1 MDANGLRFW
10 QVADAGGF
18 GIGGAAEGL
27 HWRADTSLLRLDRQ
41 QRTPDLAE
49 DKIFARAR
57 ASAPSPVSDP
67 GGSFAWWDEDA
78 GTLRTAGFGPGSVPL
93 ALPPDSPPGVPTPT
107 DLAFGDDDVLYVARN
122 DGVVMIDRRDRWA
135 PARVD
140 LKNFHAHRLAPAPG
154 GGAWVLD
161 RSSGELALLRGMP
174 LRSGGIR
181 PDIGEVFRPVEPNPR
196 APAMRRIR
204 AARLPA
210 NVEPIAIAG
219 SKSGRVAVLGWID
232 GEDAVL
238 FTLEDRQLVRRFAL
252 EGLRTPYGLA
262 WEGEDRVAVLASDGA
277 APARQAF
284 VYELDVPPGED
295 ATARPTGEIHR
306 LIDPWPTN
314 FCNRLTEVP
323 EFLVAGE
330 GAPAPEARRL
340 LRALSRAT
348 YARSGRVTIGPFD
361 AGKAGNIWHRLYIE
375 ASVPEHGGI
384 RIWMHADDRGGEPPA
399 PGEADAPPWSL
410 HFVGDAAH
418 EEYPQAAQASWCDE
432 RSELPFHPGLS
443 SCPPVPGRSGLFTA
457 LVQRPDSRVRRLSGR
472 WLWIHLELVGD
483 SQVSPELAAL
493 RVHGDRF
500 SWRDRY
506 LPSFLQEPVSGADGD
521 MEGPATRHD
530 FLDRFLGLFEG
541 PLTQIETKVA
551 GSWLLTDPA
560 ASPDPALPWLGSWIG
575 IEAERGEAPEG
586 LRERLRAAP
595 WTARLHGTSGGLMAA
610 LELATGGKLVVGGGI
625 DLDHEVP
632 RPGQLALASFEDR
645 VIRSLVLGISDPRGG
660 QHPAILVG
668 GSVTRGEIVV
678 IEGWRL
684 RRTFATILGADLAD
698 EDDPLTLGLSVSGNS
713 YVGDTLILGDQA
725 RHEVMALFSAEL
737 PQSAADRAAVA
748 DFFERL
754 AHRVLV
760 LVRETPRTADRERLR
775 QIAEAAAPAH
785 VEVTLATARQ
795 PLIVAVAS
803 LVGVDSFLLPELPP
817 RTARIGRTALGA
829 GDRVAGSGRLDARA
843 DGPVNPPPV
852 AVADGPAEV
861 LAGRAFLLSAARS
874 EAARGRSVARHIW
887 TRL

>member
-10 QVADAGGF
+10 QIADPGGF
-18 GIGGAAEGL
+18 GIGADAKDL
-27 HWRADTSLLRLDRQ
+27 HWRPESGLLRLDRQ
-41 QRTPDLAE
+41 QKAPSLAE

-67 GGSFAWWDEDA
+67 GGSFAWLDEM
-78 GTLRTAGFGPGSVPL
+78 GTLRTAGFGPVPVPL
-93 ALPPDSPPGVPTPT
+93 VIPPDIPPGVPTPT

-122 DGVVMIDRRDRWA
+122 DGVLMVDRRERWV

-161 RSSGELALLRGMP
+161 RSTGELALLRGMP
-174 LRSGGIR
+174 LRTGGIR

-196 APAMRRIR
+196 PPAMRRIR

-210 NVEPIAIAG
+210 NVEPIALAG
-219 SKSGRVAVLGWID
+219 SKSGRVAVLGWIED
-232 GEDAVL
+232 EDAVL
-238 FTLEDRQLVRRFAL
+238 FTLEGRELVRRFAL
-252 EGLRTPYGLA
+252 EGLHYPYGLA
-262 WEGEDRVAVLASDGA
+262 WEGEDRVAVLASDGDQ
-277 APARQAF
+277 PARQAF
-284 VYELDVPPGED
+284 VYELDVPPSAD
-295 ATARPTGEIHR
+295 ASARPTGEIHR
-306 LIDPWPTN
+306 LIDPWAAN

-323 EFLVAGE
+323 EYLVTGE
-330 GAPAPEARRL
+330 GATAPQGRRM

-348 YARSGRVTIGPFD
+348 YARSGSVTIGPFD
-361 AGKAGNIWHRLYIE
+361 AGKADNVWHRLYVE
-375 ASVPEHGGI
+375 ASVPEHAGI
-384 RIWMHADDRGGEPPA
+384 RIWMHADDRGGRPPA
-399 PGEADAPPWSL
+399 PGEDDAPPWSL
-410 HFVGDAAH
+410 HVVGDAAH
-418 EEYPQAAQASWCDE
+418 QDYPQAARASWCAE

-443 SCPPVPGRSGLFTA
+443 PCPSALDRSGLFTA

-472 WLWIHLELVGD
+472 WLWLHVELTGD
-483 SQVSPELAAL
+483 SQVSPELAAI

-506 LPSFLQEPVSGADGD
+506 LPSFLQETLSGVDGD
-521 MEGPATRHD
+521 MEGAATRHD

-541 PLTQIETKVA
+541 PLTQIENKVA

-560 ASPDPALPWLGSWIG
+560 ATPDPALPWLGSWIG
-575 IEAERGEAPEG
+575 IDGERGEASEA

-595 WTARLHGTSGGLMAA
+595 WTARLHGTPGGLMAA

-625 DLDHEVP
+625 DLEREVP
-632 RPGQLALASFEDR
+632 RPGQLALAEFDDR
-645 VIRSLVLGISDPRGG
+645 IVRSLVLGMSDPRGG
-660 QHPAILVG
+660 RPPAILVG

-725 RHEVMALFSAEL
+725 RREVMALFSADL

-760 LVRETPRTADRERLR
+760 LVRETPRTADRARLR

-785 VEVTLATARQ
+785 VEITLATARQ

-803 LVGVDSFLLPELPP
+803 LVGVDSFLLPEPPP

-829 GDRVAGSGRLDARA
+829 GDRVAGSGRLDSRA
-843 DGPVNPPPV
+843 DGPVSPPPV

-861 LAGRAFLLSAARS
+861 LAGRDFLLSAARS
-874 EAARGRSVARHIW
+874 EAARGRSVDRHIW

>member
-10 QVADAGGF
+10 QIADPGGF
-18 GIGGAAEGL
+18 GIGADAEDL
-27 HWRADTSLLRLDRQ
+27 HWRPESGLLRLDRQ
-41 QRTPDLAE
+41 QKAPSLAE

-67 GGSFAWWDEDA
+67 GGSFAWLDET
-78 GTLRTAGFGPGSVPL
+78 GTLRTAGFGPGPVPL
-93 ALPPDSPPGVPTPT
+93 AIPPDSPPGVPTPT

-122 DGVVMIDRRDRWA
+122 DGVLMVDRRERWV

-161 RSSGELALLRGMP
+161 RSTGELALLRGMP
-174 LRSGGIR
+174 LRTGGIR

-196 APAMRRIR
+196 PPAMRRIR

-219 SKSGRVAVLGWID
+219 SKSGRVAVLGWIED
-232 GEDAVL
+232 EDAVL
-238 FTLEDRQLVRRFAL
+238 FTLEGRELVRRFAL
-252 EGLRTPYGLA
+252 EGLRYPYGLA
-262 WEGEDRVAVLASDGA
+262 WEGEDRVAVLASDGDQS
-277 APARQAF
+277 ARQAF
-284 VYELDVPPGED
+284 VYELDVPPSAD
-295 ATARPTGEIHR
+295 ASARPTGEIHR
-306 LIDPWPTN
+306 LIDPWAAN

-323 EFLVAGE
+323 EYLVTGE
-330 GAPAPEARRL
+330 GATAPQGRRM

-361 AGKAGNIWHRLYIE
+361 AGKAGNVWHRLYVE
-375 ASVPEHGGI
+375 ASVPEHAGI
-384 RIWMHADDRGGEPPA
+384 RIWMHADDRGGRPPA

-410 HFVGDAAH
+410 HVIGDAAH
-418 EEYPQAAQASWCDE
+418 EDYPQAARASWCAE

-443 SCPPVPGRSGLFTA
+443 PCPSALDRSGLFTA

-472 WLWIHLELVGD
+472 WLWLHVELTGD
-483 SQVSPELAAL
+483 SQVSPELAAI

-506 LPSFLQEPVSGADGD
+506 LPSFLQETLSGVDGE
-521 MEGPATRHD
+521 MEGAATRHD

-541 PLTQIETKVA
+541 PLTQIENKVA

-560 ASPDPALPWLGSWIG
+560 ATPDPALPWLGSWIG
-575 IEAERGEAPEG
+575 IDGERGEASEG

-595 WTARLHGTSGGLMAA
+595 WTARLHGTPGGLMAA

-625 DLDHEVP
+625 DLEREVP
-632 RPGQLALASFEDR
+632 RPGQLALAEFDDR
-645 VIRSLVLGISDPRGG
+645 IVRSLVLGMSDPRGG
-660 QHPAILVG
+660 RPPAILVG

-725 RHEVMALFSAEL
+725 RREVMALFSADL

-760 LVRETPRTADRERLR
+760 LVRETPRTADRARLR
-775 QIAEAAAPAH
+775 QVAEAAAPAH
-785 VEVTLATARQ
+785 VEITLATARQ

-803 LVGVDSFLLPELPP
+803 LVGVDSFLLPEPPP

-829 GDRVAGSGRLDARA
+829 GDRVAGSGRLDSRA
-843 DGPVNPPPV
+843 DGPVSPPPV

-861 LAGRAFLLSAARS
+861 LAGRDFLLSAARS
-874 EAARGRSVARHIW
+874 EAARGRSVDRHIW

>member
-1 MDANGLRFW
+1 
-10 QVADAGGF
+10 
-18 GIGGAAEGL
+18 
-27 HWRADTSLLRLDRQ
+27 
-41 QRTPDLAE
+41 
-49 DKIFARAR
+49 
-57 ASAPSPVSDP
+57 
-67 GGSFAWWDEDA
+67 
-78 GTLRTAGFGPGSVPL
+78 
-93 ALPPDSPPGVPTPT
+93 
-107 DLAFGDDDVLYVARN
+107 
-122 DGVVMIDRRDRWA
+122 
-135 PARVD
+135 
-140 LKNFHAHRLAPAPG
+140 
-154 GGAWVLD
+154 
-161 RSSGELALLRGMP
+161 
-174 LRSGGIR
+174 
-181 PDIGEVFRPVEPNPR
+181 
-196 APAMRRIR
+196 MRRIR

-219 SKSGRVAVLGWID
+219 SKSGRVAVLGWIED
-232 GEDAVL
+232 EDAVL
-238 FTLEDRQLVRRFAL
+238 FTLEGRELVRRFAL
-252 EGLRTPYGLA
+252 EGLRYPYGLA
-262 WEGEDRVAVLASDGA
+262 WEGEDRVAVLASDGDQS
-277 APARQAF
+277 ARQAF
-284 VYELDVPPGED
+284 VYELDVPPSAD
-295 ATARPTGEIHR
+295 ASARPTGEIHR
-306 LIDPWPTN
+306 LIDPWAAN

-323 EFLVAGE
+323 EYLVTGE
-330 GAPAPEARRL
+330 GATAPQGRRM

-361 AGKAGNIWHRLYIE
+361 AGKAGNVWHRLYVE
-375 ASVPEHGGI
+375 ASVPEHAGI
-384 RIWMHADDRGGEPPA
+384 RIWMHADDRGGRPPA

-410 HFVGDAAH
+410 HVIGDAAH
-418 EEYPQAAQASWCDE
+418 EDYPQAARASWCAE

-443 SCPPVPGRSGLFTA
+443 PCPSAVDRSGLFTA

-472 WLWIHLELVGD
+472 WLWLHVELTGD
-483 SQVSPELAAL
+483 SQVSPELAAI

-506 LPSFLQEPVSGADGD
+506 LPSFLQETLSGVDGE
-521 MEGPATRHD
+521 MEGAATRHD

-541 PLTQIETKVA
+541 PLTQIENKVA

-560 ASPDPALPWLGSWIG
+560 ATPDPALPWLGSWIG
-575 IEAERGEAPEG
+575 IDGERGEASEG

-595 WTARLHGTSGGLMAA
+595 WTARLHGTPGGLMAA

-625 DLDHEVP
+625 DLEREVP
-632 RPGQLALASFEDR
+632 RPGQLALAEFDDR
-645 VIRSLVLGISDPRGG
+645 IVRSLVLGMSDPRGG
-660 QHPAILVG
+660 RPPAILVG

-725 RHEVMALFSAEL
+725 RREVMALFSADL

-760 LVRETPRTADRERLR
+760 LVRETPRTADRARLR
-775 QIAEAAAPAH
+775 QVAEAAAPAH
-785 VEVTLATARQ
+785 VEITLATARQ

-803 LVGVDSFLLPELPP
+803 LVGVDSFLLPEPPP

-829 GDRVAGSGRLDARA
+829 GDRVAGSGRLDSRA
-843 DGPVNPPPV
+843 DGPVSPPPV

-861 LAGRAFLLSAARS
+861 LAGRDFLLSAARS
-874 EAARGRSVARHIW
+874 EAARGRSVDRHIW